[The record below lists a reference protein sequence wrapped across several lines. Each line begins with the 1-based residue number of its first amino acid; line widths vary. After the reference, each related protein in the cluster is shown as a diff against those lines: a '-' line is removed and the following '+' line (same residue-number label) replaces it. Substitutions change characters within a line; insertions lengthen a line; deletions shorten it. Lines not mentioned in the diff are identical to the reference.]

1 MSLFPFRQCL
11 RKGLWFARLWVLLS
25 VASAMADPAARV
37 GRLAW
42 VSGAVHLHRADSGET
57 LPASVNWP
65 LTSGD
70 TLTTSQGARA
80 EVQIGS
86 TMLHLDANSALE
98 LTWIDDDRVRLRL
111 LDGSLMAQLRVPE
124 AAREFELETR
134 EGRFSP
140 LATGSYRVDVDRLS
154 TAATVYAG
162 RLRFKA
168 VDSLVDIDAEQ
179 RAQFWNPG
187 HTQHRFLPAS
197 KDDLA
202 QWAMARDRQDD
213 GAQFLR
219 YVSPEMTGSG
229 DLDANGRWYES
240 PEYGP
245 VWFPTVAGDWVP
257 YRSGRWTW
265 VTPWGWT
272 WVGDEPWGFAPFH
285 YGRWVYFRDAW
296 GWVPGRKV
304 ARPVYAP
311 ALVAWVGAR
320 QAARPAVGWFPLAPN
335 EVYVPSYG
343 GSERYLRALNS
354 PYVAHGVDFKR
365 YASNPQMVES
375 ARYTH
380 FGQSRAVTM
389 VAPDALTQRRHIGE
403 ALLSERDRP
412 PMSIQP
418 TVRFQAPV
426 AEPPYEKQPVRDRRA
441 DFKTPQSAA
450 PEEGRSSLL
459 TKPVPAPRSLSE
471 PSASERIRP
480 ATALRSERIE
490 QPPSPAPMAVPQ
502 RSERPTAEIFR
513 ANPAPSPEKERS
525 APRPQ
530 AATIFAPRSERPVAD
545 AQQSLP
551 RADRRDEYSDHRR
564 PERAFP
570 REIPVIDAPVRSE
583 HRVERAPAPASQASV
598 VAPSPRLE
606 RPGRADT
613 PPDARTAA
621 KERERDRPGRD
632 ERRPSE
638 RP

>member
-1 MSLFPFRQCL
+1 MA
-11 RKGLWFARLWVLLS
+11 LWFACLCVLLP
-25 VASAMADPAARV
+25 VAPAMADPAGRV

-57 LPASVNWP
+57 LPASLNWP

-70 TLTTSQGARA
+70 TLTTSPGARA

-98 LTWIDDDRVRLRL
+98 LTRIDDERVRLHL
-111 LDGSLMAQLRVPE
+111 LDGSLMARLRLPE

-140 LATGSYRVDVDRLS
+140 LTIGSYRVDVDRLS
-154 TAATVYAG
+154 AAATVYAG

-168 VDSLVDIDAEQ
+168 VDSVVDIDAEQ
-179 RAQFWNPG
+179 RAQFWSPG

-197 KDDLA
+197 KDDFA
-202 QWAMARDRQDD
+202 RWALARDRQDD
-213 GAQFLR
+213 GSQVLR

-245 VWFPTVAGDWVP
+245 VWFPTVSDDWVP

-265 VTPWGWT
+265 VAPWGWT

-285 YGRWVYFRDAW
+285 YGRWVYLRDAW

-343 GSERYLRALNS
+343 GGERYLRALNS
-354 PYVAHGVDFKR
+354 PYVASNVDFKR
-365 YASNPQMVES
+365 YASNPQLAES

-380 FGQSRAVTM
+380 FGQSRAITM

-403 ALLSERDRP
+403 ALISERDRP
-412 PMSIQP
+412 PTSTQP
-418 TVRFQAPV
+418 AVRFQAPV
-426 AEPPYEKQPVRDRRA
+426 AGPRYEKQPVRGRQD
-441 DFKTPQSAA
+441 DFKAQQSAA
-450 PEEGRSSLL
+450 PEEGRG
-459 TKPVPAPRSLSE
+459 TPMIKPTTRPLYE
-471 PSASERIRP
+471 PSPERIRP
-480 ATALRSERIE
+480 ATAPRSERIE
-490 QPPSPAPMAVPQ
+490 QPPSPAPMAVPP
-502 RSERPTAEIFR
+502 RSERPSAEIFR
-513 ANPAPSPEKERS
+513 ANPAPSAERERS

-530 AATIFAPRSERPVAD
+530 AATIFSPRSERPVAEP
-545 AQQSLP
+545 QPSPP
-551 RADRRDEYSDHRR
+551 RADRSDERSEHRR
-564 PERAFP
+564 PEHVFP
-570 REIPVIDAPVRSE
+570 REVPANAASVRSE
-583 HRVERAPAPASQASV
+583 PRVERAPPPAPQAT
-598 VAPSPRLE
+598 VAPSPRFE

-613 PPDARTAA
+613 PSDARGAA
-621 KERERDRPGRD
+621 KERERERDRPGRE
-632 ERRPSE
+632 ERRPFD